1 MIECRGRNGWFR
13 LHQASAVVYKTQ
25 DLASVALASKSN
37 YRNVAPI
44 YFQGPK
50 AEVEALLLDLLE
62 QVRATP

>member
-13 LHQASAVVYKTQ
+13 LHQASVVTYKTQ
-25 DLASVALASKSN
+25 DLASVALASRSN

-50 AEVEALLLDLLE
+50 AEVEALLLDLLK
-62 QVRATP
+62 QVRKVP

>member
-13 LHQASAVVYKTQ
+13 LHQASAVAYKTQ
-25 DLASVALASKSN
+25 DLASVALASRST

-62 QVRATP
+62 QVRAIP

>member
-13 LHQASAVVYKTQ
+13 LHQASAEAYQTQ
-25 DLASVALASKSN
+25 DLASVALASRST

-62 QVRATP
+62 QVRAMP